1 MLQANST
8 GALVPGT
15 CSEEPGRRSP
25 EWAPISAGPAACR
38 RKASGRSA
46 SARGP
51 QDVVVRYNGTAWRQA
66 TGSALRGAQFS
77 DGRRGLWIG
86 AEATAAGANA
96 AIWAHVDRQPQA
108 AQEGGRR
115 LAGPGHGQLAAA
127 WSRSRRR

>member
-51 QDVVVRYNGTAWRQA
+51 QDVVVRYNGTAWV
-66 TGSALRGAQFS
+66 SASRYLAHRNLPLLAHLNGTRWSRVQLPWRVDPGAMAP
-77 DGRRGLWIG
+77 DGRGGL
-86 AEATAAGANA
+86 
-96 AIWAHVDRQPQA
+96 
-108 AQEGGRR
+108 
-115 LAGPGHGQLAAA
+115 
-127 WSRSRRR
+127 